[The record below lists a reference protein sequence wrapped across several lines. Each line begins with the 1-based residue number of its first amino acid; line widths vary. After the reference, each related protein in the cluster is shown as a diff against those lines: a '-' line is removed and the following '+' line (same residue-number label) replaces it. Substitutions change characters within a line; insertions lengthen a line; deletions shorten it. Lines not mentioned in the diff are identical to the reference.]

1 MYIMIRITEIETLL
15 VQYSITVNPFKII
28 LKFTF
33 NKKVLVIHYSSD
45 FQTNVIIPMQ
55 FVSFHKLDISRDT
68 IYIFHKIETII
79 SQQDETLWKYHCPRI
94 ETLNTCTSDTNPFV
108 HSVVT
113 GGNFVINMTSIIPPR
128 ALSRRPSLA
137 PRATATAFG

>member
-1 MYIMIRITEIETLL
+1 MPCKCQLTIFNENFLNNVLYIMIRITEIETLL

-79 SQQDETLWKYHCPRI
+79 SQQDETL
-94 ETLNTCTSDTNPFV
+94 
-108 HSVVT
+108 
-113 GGNFVINMTSIIPPR
+113 
-128 ALSRRPSLA
+128 
-137 PRATATAFG
+137 

>member
-1 MYIMIRITEIETLL
+1 MIRITEIETLL

-33 NKKVLVIHYSSD
+33 NKKVFVIHYSSD

-55 FVSFHKLDISRDT
+55 FVLFHKLDISRDT

-79 SQQDETLWKYHCPRI
+79 SQQDENITVQELK
-94 ETLNTCTSDTNPFV
+94 L
-108 HSVVT
+108 
-113 GGNFVINMTSIIPPR
+113 
-128 ALSRRPSLA
+128 
-137 PRATATAFG
+137 

>member
-1 MYIMIRITEIETLL
+1 MIRITEIETLL

-68 IYIFHKIETII
+68 ILYIFHKIETII
-79 SQQDETLWKYHCPRI
+79 SHQDETL
-94 ETLNTCTSDTNPFV
+94 
-108 HSVVT
+108 
-113 GGNFVINMTSIIPPR
+113 
-128 ALSRRPSLA
+128 
-137 PRATATAFG
+137 